1 MSISLVYLDYK
12 SAEINVREK
21 FSFTSSK
28 TREILVDLKR
38 NEDISGC
45 VLLSTCNRTE
55 LYISGPEISDAGL
68 CELLCR
74 QAGVNDEKIS
84 GLLNIKRDK
93 EAMLHLMEV
102 ACGLQSM
109 VLYEDQILAQVK
121 NAAKTAREEETADSV
136 LETLFRLGITAAKK
150 AKTQVKIKAIPSSA
164 ADKAITD
171 LSGNYCF
178 AGRKVLVIGNGEI
191 GRACSKRLIELGA
204 QVTVTLRS
212 YRHGEVIVPDGCNTI
227 QYAEREQFLEKAD
240 VVISATASPHFTITF
255 DMVKKLEKQ
264 PVLFVDLALP
274 RDIEPGVGDLPGIC
288 CYNLDMFYTDYSGI
302 NRNEINEI
310 KEIID
315 HYILQ
320 YERWSSFHKINSFTG
335 KISSIKVNC

>member
-12 SAEINVREK
+12 SADINVREK

-28 TREILVDLKR
+28 TSEVLVDLKR

-84 GLLNIKRDK
+84 GLLNIKRNK

-121 NAAKTAREEETADSV
+121 NAAETAREEGAADSM

-150 AKTQVKIKAIPSSA
+150 AKTQVKIRAVPNSA
-164 ADKAITD
+164 ADKAITV
-171 LSGNYCF
+171 LSERYHF

-212 YRHGEVIVPDGCNTI
+212 YRHGEVIVPEGCNTI

-240 VVISATASPHFTITF
+240 AVISATASPHFTITF
-255 DMVKKLEKQ
+255 DMVKKHEKQ

-320 YERWSSFHKINSFTG
+320 YERWSSFHKTNSLTE

>member
-12 SAEINVREK
+12 SADIAVREK
-21 FSFTSSK
+21 FSFTSSRI
-28 TREILVDLKR
+28 REILWNIRR
-38 NEDISGC
+38 NEEISGC

-55 LYISGPEISDAGL
+55 LYISGPEIIDEKL

-121 NAAKTAREEETADSV
+121 NAAETAREEGAADSM

-150 AKTQVKIKAIPSSA
+150 AKTQVKIRAVPNSA
-164 ADKAITD
+164 ADKAITV
-171 LSGNYCF
+171 LSERYRF
-178 AGRKVLVIGNGEI
+178 AGRKALVIGNGEI
-191 GRACSKRLIELGA
+191 GRACCKRLMELGV

-212 YRHGEVIVPDGCNTI
+212 YRHGEVVVPEGCNTI

-240 VVISATASPHFTITF
+240 VVISATASPHFTITC

-264 PVLFVDLALP
+264 PGLFVDLALP
-274 RDIEPGVGDLPGIC
+274 RDIEPGVGDLPGIS

-315 HYILQ
+315 HYMLQ
-320 YERWSSFHKINSFTG
+320 YEKWSSFHKINSFTE
-335 KISSIKVNC
+335 KVSSIKINC

>member
-55 LYISGPEISDAGL
+55 LYISGPEISDPGL

-74 QAGVNDEKIS
+74 QYGVNDEKIS

-191 GRACSKRLIELGA
+191 GRTCSKRLIELGA